1 MDEKEGVSVEQVN
14 VDGIAEEL
22 KAWERWV
29 IWQKNWYCNTCVKIP
44 RKASGGT
51 ASTTDAATWGR
62 FDEVLA
68 STARADGIGFVLTDS
83 PFVGIDIDD
92 CMDGGR
98 LERKAR
104 AIVERFGSYAELS
117 PSGRGLHIIGKG
129 RAIFPDDGNSQW
141 GRRQAGLMG
150 FKSFEVY
157 NESRYL
163 TVTGHVL
170 DGYGEVADVQDVLD
184 AMTAKLW
191 PAQQECRTTGEQQE
205 QAAVVQ
211 EPGTK
216 KERNQAPLDD
226 DSFLVQKASS
236 GRRGKWFRSLYE
248 QGELAHYGGDHS
260 RADMALLGW
269 LAFWTNGNAQQM
281 ERLFSASALGQREKW
296 RGRQDY
302 RNRSIQAALSHWNGK
317 GYTKG

>member
-1 MDEKEGVSVEQVN
+1 MEQVN

-22 KAWERWV
+22 KEWERWV

-163 TVTGHVL
+163 TVTGRVIN
-170 DGYGEVADVQDVLD
+170 GYRDVVDVQDVLD
-184 AMTAKLW
+184 AMTAALW
-191 PAQQECRTTGEQQE
+191 PRQSAEQEPEPGEPDKQQESGMHQNRE
-205 QAAVVQ
+205 Q
-211 EPGTK
+211 EPL
-216 KERNQAPLDD
+216 EE
-226 DSFLVQKASS
+226 SFLLQQAGK
-236 GRRGKWFRSLYE
+236 GRRGEWFRSLYE
-248 QGELAHYGGDHS
+248 KGALARYGGDHS
-260 RADMALLGW
+260 RADMALLGE
-269 LAFWTNGNAQQM
+269 LAFWTNGNARQM
-281 ERLFSASALGQREKW
+281 ERLFSASALGKREKW